1 MRYPFSSFCLS
12 AISVT
17 PPRFAAP
24 VLLLFLSF
32 FGFSRVSAQRPEAQR
47 VSIPLGGNAW
57 GSVRP
62 DGTRAPIDSNGITG
76 WDDASTSYTIWFR
89 VSRPGPIDLS
99 FVAAVPGGSS
109 SIGVSISGVRHVVD
123 WRGKG
128 MVARPAGRWQIV
140 DTGYQA
146 VDIRGLG
153 KSGPV
158 FANIRS
164 LEVGV
169 PGAPSVSLPGA
180 SSGGH
185 GNPAL
190 AFVPNNEGNFFYWGR
205 RGPSVHLN
213 YALDSL
219 FNAEWFYNE
228 VTVPPSQDITG
239 SYFMADGFNEGY
251 FGMQVN
257 SATERRILFSVWSP
271 FDTDDPKAIPDSFKI
286 VLVRKGEDVHA
297 GAFGDEGSGGQSYL
311 VYPWVAGNTY
321 RFLLRAEPAPTAL
334 TSYPASARAPNSG
347 STPATQPAPNHT
359 RFTAWFYAPETGHW
373 RLIAS
378 WDRPATHV
386 WLAHLHSFLEN
397 FEPEAGDQGRLALY
411 GNQWAGDSAG
421 RWIPLTRARFTVDNT
436 ARKGY
441 RLDFAAGEQGGRFF
455 LRNGGFFSTYTPIG
469 SWFTRPAPRV
479 LAPPVDVA
487 ELP

>member
-1 MRYPFSSFCLS
+1 MRNIFLRFRISASSGAL
-12 AISVT
+12 A
-17 PPRFAAP
+17 RFGVP
-24 VLLLFLSF
+24 LLLFFLGVF
-32 FGFSRVSAQRPEAQR
+32 TFSRVAAQQVVTRQSSAQLVAVQP
-47 VSIPLGGNAW
+47 VSVPLGGNTW
-57 GSVRP
+57 GSLRA
-62 DGTRAPIDSNGITG
+62 DGSHAPIDSNGITN

-109 SIGVSISGVRHVVD
+109 SIGVSIFGVRHVVD

-128 MVARPAGRWQIV
+128 MVARHAGRWEIV

-153 KSGPV
+153 KNGPV

-164 LEVGV
+164 LEVSV
-169 PGAPSVSLPGA
+169 LGAPSVSFPGA
-180 SSGGH
+180 SSGGP

-190 AFVPNNEGNFFYWGR
+190 AFVPNNQGNFFYWGR

-228 VTVPPSQDITG
+228 VTVPPGQDITG

-257 SATERRILFSVWSP
+257 SAAERRILFSVWSP

-297 GAFGDEGSGGQSYL
+297 NAFGDEGSGGQSYL

-321 RFLLRAEPAPTAL
+321 RFLLRAEPA
-334 TSYPASARAPNSG
+334 TS
-347 STPATQPAPNHT
+347 HT
-359 RFTAWFYAPETGHW
+359 RFTAWFFAPESGHW

-397 FEPEAGDQGRLALY
+397 FEPEAGDHGRLALY

-441 RLDFAAGEQGGRFF
+441 RLDFAGGEQDGRFF

-469 SWFTRPAPRV
+469 SWFKRPAPRV
-479 LAPPVDVA
+479 LAPPVDPA
-487 ELP
+487 NLP

>member
-1 MRYPFSSFCLS
+1 MRSPFSSFCLS
-12 AISVT
+12 ALSGT

-24 VLLLFLSF
+24 VLLLFLIF
-32 FGFSRVSAQRPEAQR
+32 FGFSRVSAQQLSARRA
-47 VSIPLGGNAW
+47 SIPLGGNAW

-62 DGTRAPIDSNGITG
+62 NGTRAPIDSNGITG

-99 FVAAVPGGSS
+99 FVAAVPAGSS

-128 MVARPAGRWQIV
+128 MIARPAGRWEIV

-169 PGAPSVSLPGA
+169 PGAPSVGLPGASSTGAPPVSLPGA
-180 SSGGH
+180 SSGGP

-190 AFVPNNEGNFFYWGR
+190 AFVPNNDGNFFYWGR

-219 FNAEWFYNE
+219 FDSEWFYNE

-257 SATERRILFSVWSP
+257 SSAERRILFSVWSP

-297 GAFGDEGSGGQSYL
+297 SAFGDEGSGGQSYL
-311 VYPWVAGNTY
+311 LYPWVAGNTY
-321 RFLLRAEPAPTAL
+321 RFLLRAEPQ
-334 TSYPASARAPNSG
+334 SF
-347 STPATQPAPNHT
+347 NHT

-397 FEPEAGDQGRLALY
+397 FEPEAGDQGRSALY

-441 RLDFAAGEQGGRFF
+441 RLDFAGGEQGGRFF

-469 SWFTRPAPRV
+469 SWFERPAPRV